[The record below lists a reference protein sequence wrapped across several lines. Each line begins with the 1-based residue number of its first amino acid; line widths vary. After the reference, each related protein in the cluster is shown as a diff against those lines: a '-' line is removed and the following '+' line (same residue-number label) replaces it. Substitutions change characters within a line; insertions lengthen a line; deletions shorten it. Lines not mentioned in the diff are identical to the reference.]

1 MKRVIM
7 LVIVAAAAIA
17 GVQQLRAH
25 CEVPCGIYDDP
36 LRIALMREH
45 VTTIEKS
52 MNMIVT
58 LSGEDGKNYNQ
69 LVRWIENKEYH
80 ADELQHI
87 VAQYFMTQRV
97 KPVDGANAA
106 AHAAY
111 VEQLSLLH
119 QLLIAAMKSK
129 QTTDLE
135 QIAAMRG
142 IIDRFEAAYLKKQ

>member
-1 MKRVIM
+1 MKRVIV
-7 LVIVAAAAIA
+7 LVVIAVVFA

-45 VTTIEKS
+45 VATIEKS
-52 MNMIVT
+52 MNMINT
-58 LSGEDGKNYNQ
+58 LSGEDEKNYNQ
-69 LVRWIENKEYH
+69 LVRWIGNKENH
-80 ADELQHI
+80 ADELQRI
-87 VAQYFMTQRV
+87 VSQYFMTQRV
-97 KPVDGANAA
+97 KPADAA
-106 AHAAY
+106 DPAAQAAY

-129 QTTDLE
+129 QTVDLE
-135 QIAAMRG
+135 HVAAMRG